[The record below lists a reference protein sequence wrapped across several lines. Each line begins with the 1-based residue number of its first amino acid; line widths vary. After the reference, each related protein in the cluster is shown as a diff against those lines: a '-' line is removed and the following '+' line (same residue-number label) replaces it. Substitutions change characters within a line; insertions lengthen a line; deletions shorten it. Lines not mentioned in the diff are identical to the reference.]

1 MEIQPM
7 EIESNQHSK
16 VADRKSSFVN
26 FSYLIKTYDT
36 RFLVVNGLQYFNAG
50 LHLAFNIAY

>member
-1 MEIQPM
+1 M

-16 VADRKSSFVN
+16 VADRKSFFVN